1 MSKNEKKASC
11 FVTKIDLSLADKL
24 KYDLEEFGFSLSTP
38 PYTLF
43 SGKKKGISVSL
54 YQSGKLMVQGKEMQE
69 FMEFYIEP
77 EILKTFTFTHPEE
90 YVDRT
95 PHIGTD
101 EAGKGDF
108 FGSLCIAGVYADEEG
123 ILKLLKMG
131 IKDNKKLSDKKTL
144 EYAKW
149 IKENFSHHILRINP
163 PKYNELYGKFR
174 NLNHLLA
181 WGHAA
186 IIEQMAAKSNCKQVI
201 IDQFAS
207 KNLISS
213 AVEKKTKN
221 LCLNIHPRA
230 EEDVV
235 VAAAAIL
242 ARASFLNSLDLLG
255 EDIGFSLPKGASAKT
270 KEVGRKLAQKHG
282 PEGLEKVCK
291 KHFQTYAEVLN

>member
-1 MSKNEKKASC
+1 MSKKEKKASC
-11 FVTKIDLSLADKL
+11 FVTNIDLSLTEKL
-24 KYDLEEFGFSLSTP
+24 KQDLEGFGFSLAKP

-43 SGKKKGISVSL
+43 SAKKKGISISL
-54 YQSGKLMVQGKEMQE
+54 YQSGKLMIQGKEMQE

-77 EILKTFTFTHPEE
+77 EILKSFNYTHPEE
-90 YVDRT
+90 YVDRI

-123 ILKLLKMG
+123 ILQLLKMG
-131 IKDNKKLSDKKTL
+131 IKDNKKLSDKKTI
-144 EYAKW
+144 EFSKE
-149 IKENFSHHILRINP
+149 IKRNFAHHILRINP
-163 PKYNELYGKFR
+163 PKYNELYEKFR

-181 WGHAA
+181 WAHAS
-186 IIEQMAAKSNCKQVI
+186 IVGEMTQKSGCQKVI

-207 KNLISS
+207 KSLITS
-213 AVEKKTKN
+213 AIEKKAQN

-242 ARASFLNSLDLLG
+242 ARTAFLDSLDFLS
-255 EDIGFSLPKGASAKT
+255 EDIGFLLPKGASAKT
-270 KEVGRKLAQKHG
+270 KEVGRKIAQKLG
-282 PEGLEKVCK
+282 AEGLEKVCK
-291 KHFQTYAEVLN
+291 KHFQTYQEVLT